1 MNSSTCNFNFDKT
14 YKIGEYSNIK
24 TFTCKERVIDDLVLT
39 REDDILNITEAPPIV
54 DAKDQDWS

>member
-1 MNSSTCNFNFDKT
+1 MWNWWVL
-14 YKIGEYSNIK
+14 NIK

-39 REDDILNITEAPPIV
+39 CEDDILNITETPPIV